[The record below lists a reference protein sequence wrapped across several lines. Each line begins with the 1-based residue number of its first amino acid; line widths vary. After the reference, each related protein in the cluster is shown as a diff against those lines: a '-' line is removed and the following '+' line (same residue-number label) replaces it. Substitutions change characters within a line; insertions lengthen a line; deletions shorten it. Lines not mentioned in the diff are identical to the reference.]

1 MKLIASLL
9 LAATLLAPALAAPDA
24 SAPVKTDQVTA
35 RLLAHAPEGVAPGKP
50 LMLGLQ
56 IDHAPHWHTY
66 WKNPGDSGLPT
77 QLAWT
82 LPAGF
87 EAGAIKWPTPS
98 KLAVGPLVNYGF
110 EGPLL
115 LPVAVKLPAVLPPGP
130 VKVQLAANWLVCKE
144 LCIPES
150 GEFTLELPQGQAISG
165 QAAAFEQSRQQQ
177 PQALQAAVSARV
189 DGDALLLRVQG
200 LPSAWQGQAVSY
212 FAGDAG
218 VIDHAQP
225 EQASWDGATLQ
236 LKVALSP
243 QRSESPDPVS
253 ALLRVGD
260 EAGELRFAVQGGWPA
275 TTEVA
280 TPALQ
285 TAPPPAEPLPAAAGT
300 GFLLSLLLA
309 FAGGL
314 LLNLMPC
321 VFPVLSL
328 KALAL
333 VNEAPHERHV
343 GAAAYTA
350 GVVLSFLALAGLL
363 LLLRDAGSQIGWGF
377 QLQEPLVVGALALL
391 FTLIALNLFGVF
403 EFGNWAPSSLA
414 GWRAQRPWVDQ
425 FATGVL
431 GVAIASPCT
440 APFMGAALGA
450 ALTLPA
456 WQGLAVFAALGLGLA
471 APYALVALW
480 PPLARLLPR
489 PGAWMARLR
498 TLLAFPMLA
507 TVLWLVWV
515 LGVQRGL
522 EASIAMLVLLLALAF
537 AVWAWAQR
545 GMAWR
550 VSALLA
556 LAGGAWWSAPLL
568 LTDVPAPATATPQAA
583 GWQAW
588 SPEAQAR
595 LLAEGKPVFVDFTA
609 AWCISCQYNKRT
621 ALADAAVLQDFAA
634 RGVVLMRADWT
645 LRDAV
650 ITAELR
656 RLGRSGVPVYAL
668 HVPGAAA
675 PVLLPEIL
683 SAAGVRETLASTL
696 SKPS

>member
-1 MKLIASLL
+1 MKILSSL
-9 LAATLLAPALAAPDA
+9 LAALAMTFATAAGAQDA

-50 LMLGLQ
+50 VFLGLQ

-77 QLAWT
+77 TLSWT
-82 LPAGF
+82 LPAGV
-87 EAGAIKWPTPS
+87 EAGPIQWPAPH
-98 KLAVGPLVNYGF
+98 KLPVGPMVNYGF

-115 LPVAVKLPAVLPPGP
+115 LPVELKLPASLPAGP
-130 VKVQLAANWLVCKE
+130 LKIQLAANWLVCKE

-150 GEFTLELPQGQAISG
+150 GEFQLELPQGSPLTA
-165 QAAAFEQSRQQQ
+165 QAAAFELARQQQ
-177 PQALQAAVSARV
+177 PAALPATVSARV
-189 DGDALLLRVQG
+189 DGEALAIEVRG
-200 LPSAWQGQAVSY
+200 LPASWRGQAVSY

-218 VIDHAQP
+218 VIDHAQA
-225 EQASWDGATLQ
+225 EQSSWQGDTLQ
-236 LKVALSP
+236 LRVALSP
-243 QRSESPDPVS
+243 QRSESPAQLHAV
-253 ALLRVGD
+253 LR
-260 EAGELRFAVQGGWPA
+260 AGEQTGELNFALQGGWGDAATAAAVPA
-275 TTEVA
+275 
-280 TPALQ
+280 PALQ
-285 TAPPPAEPLPAAAGT
+285 PVPAQPAAAGS

-333 VNEAPHERHV
+333 VNEEPHQRHV

-363 LLLRDAGSQIGWGF
+363 LALRGAGSQIGWGF
-377 QLQEPLVVGALALL
+377 QLQEPLVVGGLALL
-391 FTLIALNLFGVF
+391 FTAIALNLFGVF
-403 EFGNWAPSSLA
+403 EFGNWAPSGLA
-414 GWRAQRPWVDQ
+414 GWRAKSPWVDQ
-425 FATGVL
+425 FFTGVL

-471 APYALVALW
+471 APYALFALW

-489 PGAWMARLR
+489 PGAWMDRMR
-498 TLLAFPMLA
+498 KLLAFPMLA

-522 EASIAMLVLLLALAF
+522 DASVAMLVLLLALSF
-537 AVWAWAQR
+537 AIWAWAQR
-545 GMAWR
+545 GLAWR
-550 VSALLA
+550 GVGLVVLA
-556 LAGGAWWSAPLL
+556 AGGWWAAPPL
-568 LTDVPAPATATPQAA
+568 LTDAPAPTAAAPVA

-588 SPEAQAR
+588 SPEAQQQA
-595 LLAEGKPVFVDFTA
+595 LAAGQPVFVDFTA
-609 AWCISCQYNKRT
+609 AWCISCQYNKRN

-634 RGVVLMRADWT
+634 RGVLLMRADWT

-650 ITAELR
+650 ITEELR

-683 SAAGVRETLASTL
+683 SATGVREALAHSL
-696 SKPS
+696 KPS

>member
-1 MKLIASLL
+1 MRILAPLL
-9 LAATLLAPALAAPDA
+9 LAAALSPALASPEA

-50 LMLGLQ
+50 LWLGLQ

-77 QLAWT
+77 TLSWT
-82 LPAGF
+82 LPAGV
-87 EAGAIKWPTPS
+87 EAGEIAWPMPS
-98 KLAVGPLVNYGF
+98 KLPVGPMVNYGF

-115 LPVAVKLPAVLPPGP
+115 LPVAVKLPASLPAGP
-130 VKVQLAANWLVCKE
+130 LKIQLAANWLVCKE

-150 GEFTLELPQGQAISG
+150 GEFTLELPQGQALSG
-165 QAAAFEQSRQQQ
+165 QAAAFEMARQQL
-177 PQALQAAVSARV
+177 PATPALKTTARL
-189 DGDALLLRVQG
+189 DGEALAIEIEG
-200 LPSAWQGQAVSY
+200 LPAAWQGQPVSY
-212 FAGDAG
+212 FAGEGG

-225 EQASWDGATLQ
+225 EQSDWQGGRLRLQ
-236 LKVALSP
+236 VPLSP
-243 QRSESPDPVS
+243 QRSESPDPLS
-253 ALLRVGD
+253 AVLRVGD
-260 EAGELRFAVQGGWPA
+260 EAVALSFPLQGGWDGAAAASAAP
-275 TTEVA
+275 

-285 TAPPPAEPLPAAAGT
+285 PPQPAAGSSA

-333 VNEAPHERHV
+333 VKEAPHERHV

-350 GVVLSFLALAGLL
+350 GVVLSFLLLAGLL
-363 LLLRDAGSQIGWGF
+363 LALRDAGSQIGWGF
-377 QLQEPLVVGALALL
+377 QLQEPLVVAALALL
-391 FTLIALNLFGVF
+391 FTVIALNLFGVF
-403 EFGNWAPSSLA
+403 EFGNWAPSGLA
-414 GWRAQRPWVDQ
+414 GWRAKQPWVDQ

-471 APYALVALW
+471 APYALFALW

-489 PGAWMARLR
+489 PGAWMDRMR

-522 EASIAMLVLLLALAF
+522 GASIAMLVLLLALAF

-545 GMAWR
+545 GLAWR
-550 VSALLA
+550 GTGLLVLAAGGWWAAPPLLA
-556 LAGGAWWSAPLL
+556 A
-568 LTDVPAPATATPQAA
+568 APAAGEAPITA

-588 SPEAQAR
+588 SPEAQQQV
-595 LLAEGKPVFVDFTA
+595 LAEGKSVFVDFTA

-621 ALADAAVLQDFAA
+621 ALADTAVLQDFAA

-650 ITAELR
+650 ITQELQ

-668 HVPGAAA
+668 HVPGAAQ
-675 PVLLPEIL
+675 PQLLPEIL
-683 SAAGVRETLASTL
+683 SAAGVREALATHL
-696 SKPS
+696 KP